1 MKTASPSNTLPGR
14 FHLKAF
20 TSRPA
25 VGLMGLIALATT
37 CFFLARAANPP
48 EAAIGP
54 DTAPVNWVGTAPGGT
69 SVGELTCVDGVNC
82 DVFKITVTGTP
93 EDWQTKLIAL
103 TFIWTLPANDY
114 DFYIHKDA
122 VDGPEVASGRNGG
135 APETDDNSAID
146 PATMGVGDY
155 FVHVVYFSVVGAD
168 QYRGTAT
175 VTPKATANREATYES
190 TGITFSPSVA
200 LKAPV
205 AGRDGEP
212 SIRTDYKGNNY
223 TGGIR
228 GVPAGVDL
236 WYHNLN
242 PASPQFDP
250 FMRVPT
256 YRGQPDGTT
265 EKTPADVGGDG
276 GGDIDLA
283 VGFPPLAGPEREIP
297 FMAYSSLTLANISS
311 GLTRDRGITFELNPV
326 GNLSGGP
333 PGDDRQ
339 WHEFLGSDSVYLLYR
354 TVAPAIA
361 QVQRSNDGGFTY
373 GPSVSAGLIGQVGC
387 IDVHQ
392 ATGTVYASGSSG
404 SVAIGT
410 PSVPGQAP
418 TAADYTIRLAASDPG
433 GVSNL
438 FFVVKVADDGTAN
451 GTAYV
456 VYSNG
461 THIFLKSSTDKGGT
475 WSAPV
480 RVNPPSGPHATNV
493 NLFPWME
500 TGPTPGSVGI
510 VWYGTTNP
518 ANDDN
523 ARWKVYYAQS
533 FNAHEQTPAFRVAEV
548 TEPEH
553 YIHASNI
560 SLGGLTGTN
569 NRNLIDYF
577 QISFD
582 PLGAAVVAYTD
593 DHNDFD
599 GQTYISRQIAGPS
612 IKGGALPPAVEGNA
626 LVLPAGTLSVEEE
639 DAFPPRQPGLNGE
652 QVTDFELDAQNALLT
667 RARAPDTLDLKSVR
681 YDTSGTGESLAIA
694 ASMKVTD
701 LIVQP
706 AGTTWRAAFAVNAP
720 HSVLNPNG
728 TYSFGLSD
736 DADQF
741 FVEATTNDV
750 GVPTFSYGTT
760 VRDPDGSLTYTVVG
774 AADAGEF
781 NQETNTISVQ
791 VSVAKLNAIL
801 SAAGRPLI
809 SHGTVVAGLRARTF
823 TVEVIPP
830 VEGQAPRQGRRDIT
844 RGGTQFTVRDSALA
858 PPAPAP
864 EPTPL
869 PPPFVAPGATPEP
882 TPPRRRLANI
892 ATRVDVQGG
901 QNDGIAGFIKRNAA
915 SKKVLIRALGPS
927 IRVGATPVAGTLQD
941 PVLRVFDSSGTQIAT
956 NDSWRSVQQAEIT
969 ATGLAPGHDSEPA
982 IILTLTGT
990 NNITNYT
997 AILSG
1002 VGGATGIGLVE
1013 VYDLDA
1019 ESFADLGNVATR
1031 GLVGSGNN
1039 VLIGGFI
1046 TLDDTFTRQSQ
1057 TILVR
1062 GIGPSLGG
1070 AGVSNSLQDP
1080 FIALHDGQ
1088 GALIVSNNDWGTSP
1102 EAAALSLSGLAPPS
1116 AKESA
1121 ILRTLAPGA
1130 YTVILSGAD
1139 GGTGVGSVEA
1149 YNLGNQ

>member
-1 MKTASPSNTLPGR
+1 MKKSSPAKSVRRR
-14 FHLKAF
+14 FYLGAF
-20 TSRPA
+20 VSR
-25 VGLMGLIALATT
+25 LGLILTGMIALVTT
-37 CFFLARAANPP
+37 CFFLARAANP
-48 EAAIGP
+48 ADATIGP
-54 DTAPVNWVGTAPGGT
+54 NSAPVNWVGTAPGGA
-69 SVGELTCVDGVNC
+69 SVGEATCVDGVNC
-82 DVFKITVTGTP
+82 DVFKITVSGTQA
-93 EDWQTKLIAL
+93 DWGSHLIAL
-103 TFIWTLPANDY
+103 TFGWTLQANDY

-122 VDGPEVASGRNGG
+122 VNGPNVGSGRNDG
-135 APETDDNSAID
+135 APATDDNAAID
-146 PATMGVGDY
+146 PAATGVGDY

-175 VTPKATANREATYES
+175 VTPKATANRDATYES
-190 TGITFSPSVA
+190 SGITFSPNVTV
-200 LKAPV
+200 KAPV

-212 SIRTDYKGNNY
+212 SVRTDYKGNSY

-236 WYHNLN
+236 WYHDLN
-242 PASPQFDP
+242 PTSPQFDP

-265 EKTPADVGGDG
+265 EKSPADVGGDG

-283 VGFPPLAGPEREIP
+283 VGFPPLAGPERDIP
-297 FMAYSSLTLANISS
+297 FLAYSSLTLANISS
-311 GLTRDRGITFELNPV
+311 GLTRDRGVTFELNPV

-339 WHEFLGSDSVYLLYR
+339 WHEFLGADSVYLLYR

-373 GPSVSAGLIGQVGC
+373 GASVSAGLIGQVGC

-404 SVAIGT
+404 SVAVGT

-438 FFVVKVADDGTAN
+438 FFVVKVADDGTPN

-461 THIFLKSSTDKGGT
+461 THIFLKSSTDKGAT
-475 WSAPV
+475 WNAPV
-480 RVNPPSGPHATNV
+480 RVNPPSGPFATNT

-510 VWYGTTNP
+510 VWYGTTNS
-518 ANDDN
+518 ANDD
-523 ARWKVYYAQS
+523 AAQWKVYYAQS
-533 FNAHEQTPAFRVAEV
+533 FNAHDQTPSFRIAEV

-560 SLGGLTGTN
+560 STGGLTGTA

-577 QISFD
+577 QVSFD

-599 GQTYISRQIAGPS
+599 GHTYVSRQITGPS
-612 IKGGALPPAVEGNA
+612 IKGGALPAAVEGNA
-626 LVLPAGTLSVEEE
+626 LVLPAGTLSVPAAE
-639 DAFPPRQPGLNGE
+639 AFPPRQPGLNGE

-667 RARAPDTLDLKSVR
+667 RAPVADTLDLSSVR
-681 YDTSGTGESLAIA
+681 YATSGTGASLAIA

-701 LIVQP
+701 LIAQP
-706 AGTTWRAAFAVNAP
+706 AGTTWRAAFAVNCP
-720 HSVLNPNG
+720 HSVLSPNG
-728 TYSFGLSD
+728 EYTFGLSD
-736 DADQF
+736 DGDQF
-741 FVEATTNDV
+741 FVEATTNDA
-750 GVPTFSYGTT
+750 GDPTFSWGTT
-760 VRDPDGSLTYTVVG
+760 VRDTDGSLTYTVQG

-781 NQETNTISVQ
+781 NQDTNTISVQ

-809 SHGTVVAGLRARTF
+809 SNGTVIAGLRARTF

-844 RGGTQFTVRDSALA
+844 RGGTQFIVHDSAFA

-869 PPPFVAPGATPEP
+869 PPPFVAPGTLPAP

-892 ATRVDVQGG
+892 ATRVDVRGG

-915 SKKVLIRALGPS
+915 PKKVLVRALGPS
-927 IRVGATPVAGTLQD
+927 IKVGQTPVPGTLSD
-941 PVLRVFDSSGTQIAT
+941 PVLRVFDSTGTQIAT
-956 NDSWRSVQQAEIT
+956 NDGWRSAQQAEIT
-969 ATGLAPGHDSEPA
+969 ATGLAPANDAEPA
-982 IILTLTGT
+982 IILTLTG
-990 NNITNYT
+990 
-997 AILSG
+997 S
-1002 VGGATGIGLVE
+1002 
-1013 VYDLDA
+1013 
-1019 ESFADLGNVATR
+1019 
-1031 GLVGSGNN
+1031 
-1039 VLIGGFI
+1039 
-1046 TLDDTFTRQSQ
+1046 
-1057 TILVR
+1057 
-1062 GIGPSLGG
+1062 
-1070 AGVSNSLQDP
+1070 SN
-1080 FIALHDGQ
+1080 
-1088 GALIVSNNDWGTSP
+1088 TS
-1102 EAAALSLSGLAPPS
+1102 
-1116 AKESA
+1116 
-1121 ILRTLAPGA
+1121 
-1130 YTVILSGAD
+1130 
-1139 GGTGVGSVEA
+1139 
-1149 YNLGNQ
+1149 

>member
-1 MKTASPSNTLPGR
+1 MKQPSPSKSVRAR
-14 FHLKAF
+14 FHLDAF

-25 VGLMGLIALATT
+25 LVLMGLMALVTI
-37 CFFLARAANPP
+37 CFFLASAANPP
-48 EAAIGP
+48 EATIGP
-54 DTAPVNWVGTAPGGT
+54 NSAPVNWVGTAPGGA
-69 SVGELTCVDGVNC
+69 SAGEASCVDGVNC
-82 DVFKITVTGTP
+82 DVFKITVSGTQA
-93 EDWQTKLIAL
+93 DWGSHLIAL
-103 TFIWTLPANDY
+103 TFGWTLQANDY

-122 VDGPEVASGRNGG
+122 INGPNVGSGRNDG
-135 APETDDNSAID
+135 APATDDNAAID
-146 PATMGVGDY
+146 PAATGVGDY

-175 VTPKATANREATYES
+175 VTPKATANRDATYES
-190 TGITFSPSVA
+190 SGITFSPNVA

-236 WYHNLN
+236 WYHNLT
-242 PASPQFDP
+242 PTSPQYDP
-250 FMRVPT
+250 FMRVPY

-265 EKTPADVGGDG
+265 EKSPADVGGDG

-283 VGFPPLAGPEREIP
+283 VGFPPLAGPEREVP
-297 FMAYSSLTLANISS
+297 FLAYSSLTLANISS
-311 GLTRDRGITFELNPV
+311 GITRDRGVTFELNPV

-361 QVQRSNDGGFTY
+361 QIQRSDDGGFTY

-418 TAADYTIRLAASDPG
+418 TAADYIIRQAASDPG

-438 FFVVKVADDGTAN
+438 FFVVKVADDGTPN

-480 RVNPPSGPHATNV
+480 RVNPPSGPYATNT

-533 FNAHEQTPAFRVAEV
+533 FNAHDQTPAFRIAEV

-560 SLGGLTGTN
+560 STGGLTGTA

-577 QISFD
+577 QVSFD

-599 GQTYISRQIAGPS
+599 GQTYVSRQISGPG
-612 IKGGALPPAVEGNA
+612 IKGTALPAPVEGQ
-626 LVLPAGTLSVEEE
+626 LFLPPGTLSVPAVE
-639 DAFPPRQPGLNGE
+639 AFPPRQPGLNGE

-667 RARAPDTLDLKSVR
+667 RAPAPDTLDLSSVR

-701 LIVQP
+701 LIAQP

-720 HSVLNPNG
+720 HSVLSPYG
-728 TYSFGLSD
+728 DYSFGLSD

-741 FVEATTNDV
+741 FVEATTNDA
-750 GVPTFSYGTT
+750 GDPTFSWGTT
-760 VRDPDGSLTYTVVG
+760 VRDSDGSLTYTVQGV
-774 AADAGEF
+774 ADAGEF
-781 NQETNTISVQ
+781 NQDTNTISVQ
-791 VSVAKLNAIL
+791 VSVAKLNAVL
-801 SAAGRPLI
+801 SAAGRPVI
-809 SHGTVVAGLRARTF
+809 GNGTVVAGLRARTF

-844 RGGTQFTVRDSALA
+844 RGGTQFVVRDSAFPA
-858 PPAPAP
+858 PPATPA
-864 EPTPL
+864 PTPL
-869 PPPFVAPGATPEP
+869 PPPFVEPGTVPAP

-892 ATRVDVQGG
+892 ATRVDVKGG

-915 SKKVLIRALGPS
+915 PKKVLVRALGPS
-927 IRVGATPVAGTLQD
+927 IHIGGTPIAGTMSD
-941 PVLRVFDSSGTQIAT
+941 PVLRVFDSTGTQIAT
-956 NDSWRSVQQAEIT
+956 NDSWRSNQQAEIT
-969 ATGLAPGHDSEPA
+969 ASGLAPANDNECA
-982 IILTLTGT
+982 VILNLTGADSRT
-990 NNITNYT
+990 AYT

-1002 VGGATGIGLVE
+1002 VNGGTGIGLVE

-1031 GLVGSGNN
+1031 GLVGTGAN
-1039 VLIGGFI
+1039 VLIGGFVVR
-1046 TLDDTFTRQSQ
+1046 DDSFTGQPQ
-1057 TILVR
+1057 NILIR
-1062 GIGPSLGG
+1062 GIGPSLAG
-1070 AGVSNSLQDP
+1070 AGVSNALQDP
-1080 FIALHDGQ
+1080 FLALHDAQ
-1088 GALIVSNNDWGTSP
+1088 GAPVVSNDDWGSSP
-1102 EAAALSLSGLAPPS
+1102 DAAAMALSGVAPSHP
-1116 AKESA
+1116 KEAA
-1121 ILRTLAPGA
+1121 ILRTLSPGA
-1130 YTVILSGAD
+1130 YTAILSGVA
-1139 GGTGVGSVEA
+1139 GGTGVGNVEA